1 MSRTKSE
8 ATRDK
13 VIQGA
18 LRALSQHGVTATTTR
33 KIATES
39 GVPLATLHYHFES
52 KSALLLAVLDAL
64 NAEITASLRADQRHR
79 ADLAACIAQS
89 LRAAW
94 RFIERTRDLQ
104 IVQVELTMYAL
115 REDAAWLAEQ
125 QYESYLRVW
134 REILIATAARTQ
146 ELDAAGC
153 AALARFILAGQ
164 DGLLLQELARP
175 GKARS
180 RKGLEALVRAAQS
193 YAKALRGDL
202 AVAVA
207 AD

>member
-1 MSRTKSE
+1 MTRTKSE
-8 ATRDK
+8 ATREK

-18 LRALSQHGVTATTTR
+18 LRALSKNGVTATTTR

-52 KSALLLAVLDAL
+52 KGALLLAVLDAI
-64 NAEITASLRADQRHR
+64 NAEVTASLRADQRHR
-79 ADLAACIAQS
+79 VDLAACIAHS

-94 RFIERTRDLQ
+94 RYMERTRDLQ
-104 IVQVELTMYAL
+104 IVQLELTMYAL
-115 REDAAWLAEQ
+115 REEAAWLAEQ

-134 REILIATAARTQ
+134 REILMATAARTG
-146 ELDAAGC
+146 ELDAVGC
-153 AALARFILAGQ
+153 AALARFILAGL
-164 DGLLLQELARP
+164 DGLVLQDLARP

-180 RKGLEALVRAAQS
+180 RKGVEALVEAARD
-193 YAKALRGDL
+193 YAGALRRETR
-202 AVAVA
+202 AVA

>member
-1 MSRTKSE
+1 MTRTKSE
-8 ATRDK
+8 TTRDK

-18 LRALSQHGVTATTTR
+18 LRALARFGVTATTTR

-52 KSALLLAVLDAL
+52 KGALLLAALDAI
-64 NAEITASLRADQRHR
+64 NAEVTTSLRADQRHR
-79 ADLAACIAQS
+79 ADLAACIAHS

-94 RFIERTRDLQ
+94 RFMERTRDLQ
-104 IVQVELTMYAL
+104 IVQLELTMYAL

-134 REILIATAARTQ
+134 RDILMATATRTR

-153 AALARFILAGQ
+153 ATLARFILAGI
-164 DGLLLQELARP
+164 DGLVLQDLARP

-180 RKGLEALVRAAQS
+180 RKGVEALVQATQG
-193 YAKALRGDL
+193 YAEALRRD
-202 AVAVA
+202 ASAVA

>member
-1 MSRTKSE
+1 MTRTKSE
-8 ATRDK
+8 TTRDK

-18 LRALSQHGVTATTTR
+18 LRALARFGVTATTTR

-52 KSALLLAVLDAL
+52 KGALLLAALDAI
-64 NAEITASLRADQRHR
+64 NAEVTTSLRADQRHR
-79 ADLAACIAQS
+79 ADLAACIAHS

-94 RFIERTRDLQ
+94 RFMERTRDLQ
-104 IVQVELTMYAL
+104 IVQLELTMYAL

-134 REILIATAARTQ
+134 RDILMVTATRTR

-153 AALARFILAGQ
+153 ATLARFILAGI
-164 DGLLLQELARP
+164 DGLVLQDLARP

-180 RKGLEALVRAAQS
+180 RKGVEALVQATQG
-193 YAKALRGDL
+193 YAEALRRDAG
-202 AVAVA
+202 AVA